1 MFQLYWRKVKLDAHI
16 PQGLKG
22 CYWQGLNV
30 RVVEHTN
37 KYILSPAENLPN
49 LYIIN
54 KHSHTWSK
62 EASFII
68 DNL

>member
-1 MFQLYWRKVKLDAHI
+1 MFLLYWRKVKLDAHI

-62 EASFII
+62 EANFII

>member
-1 MFQLYWRKVKLDAHI
+1 MFQLYWCKVKLDAHNS
-16 PQGLKG
+16 QGLKG
-22 CYWQGLNV
+22 CYWQ
-30 RVVEHTN
+30 EHTN
-37 KYILSPAENLPN
+37 KYILSPAENIPN